1 MTEQT
6 LGLVWLSVEGIWT
19 GEWHAMSDNE
29 PQYEDE
35 GAEPQQ
41 GGWAYQGGD
50 GDEHFEEVPSSE
62 DEFDE
67 NQLPTALQTE
77 EIKQLV
83 AKNRVSEALIIK
95 TAQQVL
101 ETTDRLS
108 VLQVHKTNV
117 RQEEK
122 HTQLLLGAKRKEAER
137 EQHMKQLADREKGR
151 RKRDVSTLKK
161 DGEYLQEQLNIAQN
175 EIFVSNERIE
185 QFRLEM
191 NWAEEELLQWSLG
204 AKQKEEDRHAL
215 EKYTKQDNLKIK
227 NLTLRME
234 KLVQSVEEKKQELQD
249 EVRVYMLCVRM
260 CVYVRVYM
268 CVYVCVEYIYSFIAS
283 LTHSLSLFSAHAR

>member
-1 MTEQT
+1 LTEQT